1 MPTTRK
7 PTATT
12 PTPVAQ
18 GEIWQWALGRN
29 VWEDRELQRYTHQL
43 GSSEETDV
51 MVQSQGFSLTPDG
64 SGVVTAVTLFND
76 ETALGLPVSESSF
89 SAYQG
94 RLPMGLTWGRP
105 PARWA
110 LCTERRTSRG
120 ASVRASRS
128 PTCPM
133 GTHSRSAS
141 RRGTSVTCL
150 DPPSTASSSAAA
162 SGASRPPPHEC

>member
-1 MPTTRK
+1 MSTTREH
-7 PTATT
+7 TTTT

-29 VWEDRELQRYTHQL
+29 VWEDPQLQRYSRQL

-89 SAYQG
+89 SAYKG
-94 RLPMGLTWGRP
+94 RLPMGLTWGTT
-105 PARWA
+105 ARQMGA
-110 LCTERRTSRG
+110 VYG
-120 ASVRASRS
+120 ASNQSGGFGTSITFMYVSDGYSLQVGFAARHERDLPQS
-128 PTCPM
+128 PI
-133 GTHSRSAS
+133 HSIVV
-141 RRGTSVTCL
+141 RRG
-150 DPPSTASSSAAA
+150 
-162 SGASRPPPHEC
+162 

>member
-1 MPTTRK
+1 MSTTREH
-7 PTATT
+7 TTTT

-29 VWEDRELQRYTHQL
+29 VWEDPQLQRYTRQL

-76 ETALGLPVSESSF
+76 ETALGLPASESSF

-94 RLPMGLTWGRP
+94 LLPMGLTWGTT
-105 PARWA
+105 AIQMGA
-110 LCTERRTSRG
+110 VYG
-120 ASVRASRS
+120 ASNQSGGYGTTITFTYVSDGYSLQVGFAALHERDLPQS
-128 PTCPM
+128 PI
-133 GTHSRSAS
+133 HSIVV
-141 RRGTSVTCL
+141 RRG
-150 DPPSTASSSAAA
+150 
-162 SGASRPPPHEC
+162 